1 MLKRRTLKSGPESKF
16 LSEALANGLM
26 QSNIFSKTVFR
37 ELMLPTGIPDAVV
50 VYQNRIQLNRS
61 VPSRKLSTIHLQVL
75 AHLYDIGQTTMDEL
89 ITALIIPKSSLE
101 KILQKLANANLVD
114 LRHGRVHSRSLKK
127 VFAFERIIAI
137 EAKLQ
142 NWRKALAQA
151 AANFWFA
158 SHSYVLLPPLRC
170 LAEILKEAKKLGVG
184 VFIFDGK
191 KTTLVSKPK
200 QQRLPVSYGSW
211 LIHEWAIQ
219 RCARR
224 MR

>member
-1 MLKRRTLKSGPESKF
+1 MLKRRALKSGPETNF
-16 LSEALANGLM
+16 LSMALANGLM
-26 QSNIFSKTVFR
+26 HSNGLSQTVFR
-37 ELMLPTGIPDAVV
+37 ELMLPTGIPDVV
-50 VYQNRIQLNRS
+50 VVRQNGIQLDRNM
-61 VPSRKLSTIHLQVL
+61 PSKKLTTAHLQVL
-75 AHLYDIGQTTMDEL
+75 AHLYDVGQTTLEKLMADL
-89 ITALIIPKSSLE
+89 IMPKTPLE
-101 KILQKLANANLVD
+101 KILQELVNANLIQQ
-114 LRHGRVHSRSLKK
+114 RNGRVHRRSLKK

-142 NWRKALAQA
+142 DWRKALAQA

-191 KTTLVSKPK
+191 TTTLVSKPK
-200 QQRLPVSYGSW
+200 QRRLPASYGSW

-219 RCARR
+219 DSGFRLG
-224 MR
+224 